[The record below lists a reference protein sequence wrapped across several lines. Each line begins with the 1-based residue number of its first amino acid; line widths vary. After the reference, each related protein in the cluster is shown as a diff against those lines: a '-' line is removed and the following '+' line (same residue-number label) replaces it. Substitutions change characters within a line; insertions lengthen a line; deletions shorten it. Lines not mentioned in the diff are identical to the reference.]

1 MGSLELFCAFLAGS
15 TMVEGTR
22 FLSGLKPPE
31 LAWLQ
36 ELGTQSREALER
48 GRERERGREKSQRKN
63 ENKSRNH

>member
-1 MGSLELFCAFLAGS
+1 
-15 TMVEGTR
+15 MVEGTR

>member
-1 MGSLELFCAFLAGS
+1 MLGSLELFCDFLAGS

-48 GRERERGREKSQRKN
+48 GREGERKREIAKK
-63 ENKSRNH
+63 K